1 MCSIYEKYLYSITPN
16 TFILVSR
23 ELESKEKAKH
33 SILSCIVK
41 SVFRSHLDLPQAE
54 L

>member
-1 MCSIYEKYLYSITPN
+1 MCSIFEKYIYSIAPN
-16 TFILVSR
+16 TFILMSS

-33 SILSCIVK
+33 RMLSYVVK
-41 SVFRSHLDLPQAE
+41 SVFRSHLDFPQPE